1 MQGRGE
7 FSIGFQSWRNHAQE
21 LAMIH
26 TGQCHCG
33 AIRHEVGG
41 DPKDVALCH
50 CSDCRR
56 ACGGVL

>member
-1 MQGRGE
+1 
-7 FSIGFQSWRNHAQE
+7 
-21 LAMIH
+21 MIH